1 MKILFATSEAAPYAK
16 SGGLGDVA
24 GALPSELNKIKDNE
38 VCIVMPYYGTIKNN
52 PEIGAEYVTG
62 FYMPLAW
69 RGTYVGVFKKVIKSK
84 GVGKNKRADLTYY
97 FIDNE
102 YYFCRNTNP
111 YGYVDDGE
119 RFAFFSKAVLEF
131 LNHVDFAPDIIHCND
146 WQTGPLCVYLKE
158 IYGHMM
164 PYSKIKTLYTIHN
177 LQYQGRFAP
186 STLDMMGLPGWIW
199 NNVEFYDSVSFM
211 KMGLVYCDY
220 ISTVSETYAYE
231 IQTPEYGYGMEGILR
246 SRANRLKGIVNG
258 IDFVANNPATDKHI
272 VKHFDAEHPE
282 GKAENKRAL
291 QERLGLEQ
299 RDVPVIGMITRL
311 ADQKGIDIFA
321 HVVDEM
327 MRRDVQFV
335 LLGTGEASYEYLF
348 RAMEASYPGR
358 VSANIF
364 FDESLAQQIYASSDL
379 FLMPSKFEPCG
390 LGQMFSLRFGTVPIV
405 RKTGGL
411 ADTIQHYDPE
421 TKEGNGFVFE
431 NYDSWG
437 LMWAID
443 EALKTYHMGKEEW
456 IHVVKNAMNSDY
468 SWESS
473 ADKYIALYEQL
484 KNE

>member
-1 MKILFATSEAAPYAK
+1 MDKALKVLIVAGESAPFIK
-16 SGGLGDVA
+16 SGGLGDVV
-24 GALPSELNKIKDNE
+24 GSLPKALRAKGVDVRVVIPRHRA
-38 VCIVMPYYGTIKNN
+38 IKN
-52 PEIGAEYVTG
+52 ETMYGVEFVG
-62 FYMPLAW
+62 EFDVHLQW
-69 RGTYVGVFKKVIKSK
+69 RKQPAKILM
-84 GVGKNKRADLTYY
+84 KNGDVPVYFIENDYY
-97 FIDNE
+97 FG
-102 YYFCRNTNP
+102 RGGL
-111 YGYVDDGE
+111 YGYNDDDE
-119 RFAFFSKAVLEF
+119 RFAFFSKAALDM
-131 LNHVDFAPDIIHCND
+131 LAMLDFYPDVIHCND
-146 WQTGPLCVYLKE
+146 WQTGPLCAYLKE

-186 STLDMMGLPGWIW
+186 SALDMMGLPGWTW

-231 IQTPEYGYGMEGILR
+231 IQTEEYGYGMEGILR
-246 SRANRLKGIVNG
+246 SRADRLKGIVNG
-258 IDFVANNPATDKHI
+258 IDYVATNPATDKHI

-282 GKAENKRAL
+282 GKEENKRAL

-321 HVVDEM
+321 GVLDEM

-364 FDESLAQQIYASSDL
+364 FDESLAQQIYASSEL

-421 TKEGNGFVFE
+421 TKEGNGFLFE

-456 IHVVKNAMNSDY
+456 INVVKNAMNCDY

-473 ADKYIALYEQL
+473 AEKYIALYEQL